1 MSREKDKIK
10 ILQET
15 KTIDENGQVINTS
28 TSSVMVL
35 GKEPNYVKVYLDTVL
50 TFKDVSKSLNPILFE
65 FLKYMSYANIK
76 DNTGGQ
82 IIFVNKIMKEVVAN
96 STNVTIKRVE
106 QAITQFVKAGIFKRV
121 GMGTYQVNPNIFG
134 KGDWKDIKKIRA
146 TFDFNTGEIK
156 ADIE

>member
-10 ILQET
+10 LLQET
-15 KTIDENGQVINTS
+15 TIIDENGQVINTT
-28 TSSVMVL
+28 TSATMVL

-65 FLKYMSYANIK
+65 FLKYMSYANIQ

-82 IIFVNKIMKEVVAN
+82 IIFVNKIMKKVVAN
-96 STNVTIKRVE
+96 STKVTIKRVE

>member
-1 MSREKDKIK
+1 MI
-10 ILQET
+10 
-15 KTIDENGQVINTS
+15 
-28 TSSVMVL
+28 L
-35 GKEPNYVKVYLDTVL
+35 GKEPSYIKIYLDTVL

-65 FLKYMSYANIK
+65 FLKYMSYANVY

-82 IIFVNKIMKEVVAN
+82 IIFVNKLMKEVVAK

-106 QAITQFVKAGIFKRV
+106 QAITQFVKAGIFKRIGV
-121 GMGTYQVNPNIFG
+121 GTYQVNPNIFG